1 MDCFENEKIKDLK
14 LRNEVISDKEYIDCE
29 FYNCNFID
37 VDFNNCLFKD
47 CKFHNCTMNG
57 IRFKFS
63 VMKNAILD
71 GSDFI
76 SINWNTLKGD
86 SIGAEPINTVRE
98 CFFKYNNFI
107 LMKLNKV
114 KFSSSKFQESLFEN
128 CDLIEA
134 DFKDTRFESTQ
145 FIQCNME
152 KADFRGAHGYV
163 IDIQSNKLKKAKFS
177 FPEVINLLNS
187 IDIVID

>member
-1 MDCFENEKIKDLK
+1 MNCFENEKIKDLK
-14 LRNEVISDKEYIDCE
+14 LRNEVISDREYIDCE